1 MIEEEIRGIRRRIIF
16 VKFLQTEKEA
26 KAQERMRLKIVK
38 KDRALD
44 HIKRNFHKILWA
56 EIIQNIMTKEANLL
70 NIAPAW
76 PKMTLWIEQPTAKR
90 RMNEIIMIEG
100 HNKVLKVNR
109 ATKKSW
115 NLWKSSIQKRMG
127 GPVLKMSENW
137 KDCSVK
143 VFLAV
148 RATWAENLLGL

>member
-1 MIEEEIRGIRRRIIF
+1 MIEEEIRGIGRRIIS
-16 VKFLQTEKEA
+16 VNFLQNEKEA

-38 KDRALD
+38 KDQARD
-44 HIKRNFHKILWA
+44 HIKRNFHKIPWA
-56 EIIQNIMTKEANLL
+56 GKIQNIIAKEANLL
-70 NIAPAW
+70 NMNPPW
-76 PKMTLWIEQPTAKR
+76 PKMTQWIEQPTAKR
-90 RMNEIIMIEG
+90 WMNEIIMIEG

-115 NLWKSSIQKRMG
+115 NLWKSSIQRRMG
-127 GPVLKMSENW
+127 GSVLKMSENW

-148 RATWAENLLGL
+148 RAIWAENLLGL